1 MNDTDIKK
9 ILAESTRLPTMPT
22 VAAELM
28 SITEWEDVDFNEVAT
43 LISKDVSLTS
53 KVLRVVNS
61 AFYGFPREISTIS
74 QALVVLG
81 VRATRSLTLSFS
93 ILGAVPRKKTSQFDY
108 PAFWTR
114 SLNTAI
120 AARELA
126 LIVGL
131 RTEEEAFL
139 SGLLQDIG
147 VMALAH
153 CVPQV
158 YARVVAAA
166 EDKLAPSLEDERKH
180 LGMDHIEVAR
190 LLFEKWNLPPSLRTP
205 ALYHHAPDKAQNA
218 DEQTLLAIRVQY
230 LAGRLGEWLYALEG
244 NNDVLKELK
253 EFTSRYFDISPEEL
267 EALMYR
273 VDQKVEETAGLFEIT
288 EPRPGTYANILQKAN
303 LALGDIAIEQ
313 EQLVRQ
319 LKAAKEET
327 NKLSEQLRI
336 ANNKLL
342 DEARKDELT
351 DLANRRSL
359 EAFLEKEVER
369 CARYGHPITI
379 LFIDIDNFKSVND
392 KYGHLEGDTA
402 LRQFAN
408 ILKHEVRGADI
419 VARHGGEEF
428 VAVLVETDADAAML
442 VAERIRRSV
451 EETSIQLAS
460 GRPPASLTASVG
472 VAAWEP
478 PERPVTADRLLE
490 RADQAMYRSKA
501 AGKNSVSLWRSA
513 KDDQG

>member
-1 MNDTDIKK
+1 MNNADIKK

-22 VAAELM
+22 VAAELL

-43 LISKDVSLTS
+43 LISKDVSLTA

-93 ILGAVPRKKTSQFDY
+93 ILSAAPRKKTTQFDY

-114 SLNTAI
+114 SLDTAI

-139 SGLLQDIG
+139 SGLLQDVG

-158 YARVVAAA
+158 YARVVAKAK
-166 EDKLAPSLEDERKH
+166 DKLAPSLEDEREH
-180 LGMDHIEVAR
+180 LGMDHLGVAR
-190 LLFEKWNLPPSLRTP
+190 LLFDKWNMPPSLSTP
-205 ALYHHAPDKAQNA
+205 ALYHHAPDKAQSA
-218 DEQTLLAIRVQY
+218 DEQMLLAIRVQY
-230 LAGRLGEWLYALEG
+230 LAGRLGEWLYAHEG
-244 NNDVLKELK
+244 DHKLLKELK
-253 EFTSRYFDISPEEL
+253 EIASRYFDISSEEL
-267 EALMYR
+267 EALMCR
-273 VDQKVEETAGLFEIT
+273 VDKKIEETAGLFEMT
-288 EPRPGTYANILQKAN
+288 APRPGTYENILQKAN

-327 NKLSEQLRI
+327 HKLSEQLRI

-351 DLANRRSL
+351 DLANRRSM
-359 EAFLEKEVER
+359 EAFLERELER
-369 CARYGHPITI
+369 CARYSHPIAI
-379 LFIDIDNFKSVND
+379 LFIDVDNFKSVND
-392 KYGHLEGDTA
+392 QFGHLEGDAA
-402 LRQFAN
+402 LRHFAN
-408 ILKHEVRGADI
+408 ILKHEVRGADV

-428 VAVLVETDADAAML
+428 VAALVETNADAAML

-451 EETSIQLAS
+451 EETPIQLDP

-478 PERPVTADRLLE
+478 PEKSITVDRLLE
-490 RADQAMYRSKA
+490 RADQAMYRSKS
-501 AGKNSVSLWRSA
+501 AGKNSVSLWRS
-513 KDDQG
+513 DRGS